1 MTSDSLL
8 MTRASRGRVTVLDQD
23 LVPLLSRSFM
33 RDPYPTLAALRSTHA
48 AVPVE
53 NGGFR
58 MWVITRYEDARTLL
72 ADSTLHRDLIKHRHE
87 VVGQNLIDAGR
98 KPKLPRELRRSMLD
112 QDGADHRRMRAVVA
126 RHFTPSRLAKHR
138 PRIEQVAGELLDRLP
153 VREPVDI
160 IDAYARPLSAICLS
174 EMLGVPEG
182 SRSEFPVWETAI
194 LTAPTKAEVEDAG
207 RGMRSFAEEM
217 IALKRAEPADDL
229 FTTVVE
235 AASDGALNDA
245 ELISMVT
252 LLLIA
257 GLEPASAIGSGI
269 RVLLGHPGELER
281 LRADPKLISAC
292 VEEVLRFETPFR
304 MLTPRYLDHPLE
316 LNGATIPAGELLLIS
331 TGAANRDPVQFDH
344 PDRFDITRDTS
355 KHLGFS
361 HGRHRCLGAE
371 LGRLETAV
379 GLSTLFARFPEIRLA
394 ATDDEIR
401 WRPGMFMRR
410 LDSLPVVVG

>member
-1 MTSDSLL
+1 M
-8 MTRASRGRVTVLDQD
+8 
-23 LVPLLSRSFM
+23 PLLSRSFM
-33 RDPYPTLAALRSTHA
+33 RDPYPKLAALRKSHA

-72 ADSTLHRDLIKHRHE
+72 ADSTLHRDLVKHRHE
-87 VVGQNLIDAGR
+87 VVGRNLVDAER

-112 QDGADHRRMRAVVA
+112 QDGADHRRMRSVVA
-126 RHFTPSRLAKHR
+126 RYFTPSRLATQR
-138 PRIEQVAGELLDRLP
+138 PRIQQVADQLLDRLP
-153 VREPVDI
+153 VGEPVDI
-160 IDAYARPLSAICLS
+160 IDAYARPLSATCLS

-182 SRSEFPVWETAI
+182 SRGEFPVWETAI

-207 RGMRSFAEEM
+207 RRMRSFAEEM
-217 IALKRAEPADDL
+217 IALKRSEPKDDL

-235 AASDGALNDA
+235 AGSDGALSNA
-245 ELISMVT
+245 ELISMIT

-257 GLEPASAIGSGI
+257 GLEPASAIGSGV
-269 RVLLGHPGELER
+269 RVLLGHPDELDR
-281 LRADPKLISAC
+281 LRADPNLIAAC

-316 LNGATIPAGELLLIS
+316 LNDVTVPAGELLLIS
-331 TGAANRDPVQFDH
+331 TGAANRDPAQFVD
-344 PDRFDITRDTS
+344 PDRFDITRDTA

-361 HGRHRCLGAE
+361 HGSHRCLGAE
-371 LGRLETAV
+371 LGRLETAI
-379 GLSTLFARFPEIRLA
+379 GLSALFARFPEIQLA
-394 ATDDEIR
+394 ASDDEIR

-410 LDSLPVVVG
+410 LDSLPVVVGRPRQASTEFGLGVT